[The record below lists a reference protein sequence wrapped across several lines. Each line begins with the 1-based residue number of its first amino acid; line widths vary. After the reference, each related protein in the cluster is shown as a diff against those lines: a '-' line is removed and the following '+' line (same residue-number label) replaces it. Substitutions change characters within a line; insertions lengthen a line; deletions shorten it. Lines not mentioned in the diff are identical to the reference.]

1 MVLLFN
7 FQGVLALMFFSGDA
21 GKYTAIENDYLD
33 DFIEDY
39 SPELHYYLIPVLVS
53 RAKYNFSQCKYRMLS
68 LNTNCMTAPFYILYT
83 FCFDCQNIEA

>member
-7 FQGVLALMFFSGDA
+7 FKGVLALMFFSGDA

-53 RAKYNFSQCKYRMLS
+53 
-68 LNTNCMTAPFYILYT
+68 
-83 FCFDCQNIEA
+83 